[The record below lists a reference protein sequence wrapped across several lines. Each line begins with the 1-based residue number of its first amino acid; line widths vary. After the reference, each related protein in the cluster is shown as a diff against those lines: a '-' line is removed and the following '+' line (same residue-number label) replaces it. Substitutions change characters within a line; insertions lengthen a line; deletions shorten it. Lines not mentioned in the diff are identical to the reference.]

1 MNILVATDG
10 SLDSER
16 TADAVERWY
25 EEGDTVVIFTALNV
39 PTEFLRGLEKSGVT
53 AAAEIAHEAGQ
64 TLGSGDRAA
73 ERLAGSLP
81 PKPKTTDG
89 SPVLRAMATSASA
102 RTKPIMDALK
112 GRGIAATAT
121 WRTTESKTANTVL
134 NKVKDANTDLLII
147 GSHGRGQYE
156 GLLGSTGTKLV
167 RLAPASVLV
176 IRNPK
181 SRPGQSL
188 D

>member
-10 SLDSER
+10 SLGSKR
-16 TADAVERWY
+16 AADAVGRWY
-25 EEGDTVVIFTALNV
+25 QDGDSVIVFTALNV
-39 PTEFLRGLEKSGVT
+39 PTEFLRGLEKSGIT
-53 AAAEIAHEAGQ
+53 AAAQIALEAGQ
-64 TLGSGDRAA
+64 TLGAGDRAA
-73 ERLAGSLP
+73 ERLAGSMAAT
-81 PKPKTTDG
+81 PKKTEG
-89 SPVLRAMATSASA
+89 SPVLRAMATTAMS
-102 RTKPIMDALK
+102 RTKPIVDELK
-112 GRGIAATAT
+112 ERGIEATAS

-134 NKVKDANTDLLII
+134 SKVKDANIDLLII

-156 GLLGSTGTKLV
+156 GLLGATGTKLV

-181 SRPGQSL
+181 AKPGQHL